1 MDPFTCP
8 RKDTVEQLIEILDTT
23 RVAHVR
29 GTPALGKST
38 LAVLLARRLLEDGRK
53 VVLLR
58 SWPSGIS
65 GDNYEEVLVQRSFK
79 T

>member
-8 RKDTVEQLIEILDTT
+8 RKDIVEQLIEILDTA

-29 GTPALGKST
+29 GTPALRKST

-65 GDNYEEVLVQRSFK
+65 GDNYEEVLVQRAFK